1 MEDRGGRRGLA
12 RVVGGLGP
20 QPHSVAET
28 YDLRAG
34 GDGPVEDLGVRA
46 VRVLLEEVVLD
57 GPEGVE
63 ADLVAEDGLLDRV
76 LVGPVLA
83 VAIPRA
89 SDGDLVEERELHGR
103 RDVDSGDAR
112 LDGGARCIAPD
123 A

>member
-63 ADLVAEDGLLDRV
+63 ADLVAEDRLFERV
-76 LVGPVLA
+76 LVGLMLLVGEPGL
-83 VAIPRA
+83 RH
-89 SDGDLVEERELHGR
+89 GDLVEQRELHGSWSSWVSLESR
-103 RDVDSGDAR
+103 ARGDPR
-112 LDGGARCIAPD
+112 
-123 A
+123 